1 MITNTIV
8 GSKLIYTCCHILD
21 ALMDTI
27 LAFVDI
33 CNTAFKVLIMSPEKT
48 PLTIFLALVEFEG
61 DQTTDVEF
69 IGLGLTAVVARD
81 WFS

>member
-1 MITNTIV
+1 M
-8 GSKLIYTCCHILD
+8 IYTCCHILD

-27 LAFVDI
+27 LAFIDI
-33 CNTAFKVLIMSPEKT
+33 CNVTRET

-69 IGLGLTAVVARD
+69 IGFGLTAVGARD